1 MIMLKNNLDKNLNEE
16 DESSFVLDKAN
27 SLCSDLLME
36 EEQQGSE
43 DHKDP
48 TPPKLKTLR
57 VYRRRRPVAP
67 VRYSERL
74 KNKKA

>member
-1 MIMLKNNLDKNLNEE
+1 MIMLKNNLDKKLNEE
-16 DESSFVLDKAN
+16 DESSVVLDKAH
-27 SLCSDLLME
+27 SLSSDLLLE
-36 EEQQGSE
+36 EEQLGSE

-48 TPPKLKTLR
+48 TPPKSKKLR